1 MLPTVQIQTPPD
13 VIDLGR
19 GDPSLANLP
28 LESIHESAKARL
40 TGSDNSF
47 LQYGTEQ
54 GDGYFRRAL
63 ADFLTRG
70 YGFDVPPET
79 LFITNGISSALE
91 LTCTLFTQAGDTIF
105 VEEPSYFL
113 ALKIFADHRLNVV
126 ALETDEDG
134 LVPASLEEKL
144 AGLRP
149 RFLYLIPSFHNPSG
163 HTLPQARRDRIVE
176 LAKQH
181 NFLIVADE
189 VYHFLNYGSPNA
201 ERPEGSRRSGL
212 SQGKTFGTVGN
223 SNYAP
228 QTFKPFAFY
237 TDSENIIS
245 LSSFSKILAPGLRL
259 GWIQAH
265 PNIIARFASC
275 GLLDSGGGMNP
286 FTSALVRGVVESGG
300 LEKNIGRL
308 RLIYQEQ
315 VAVMDEAL
323 RLHVPESVYQNP
335 RGGYFFWVRFP
346 SHVDTRELRQKAS
359 TFKVD
364 FRPGALFSSRGELK
378 NYMRLCFVHY
388 EKEEIVEG
396 ITRLKECLLDTR

>member
-1 MLPTVQIQTPPD
+1 MFPTVQIQTPPD

-28 LESIHESAKARL
+28 LDLIHESAKARL
-40 TGSDNSF
+40 AGSDNSF

-63 ADFLTRG
+63 ADFLRRG
-70 YGFDVPPET
+70 YGFDVPPEN

-134 LVPASLEEKL
+134 LIPALLEEKL
-144 AGLRP
+144 AVSRP
-149 RFLYLIPSFHNPSG
+149 RFIYLIPSFHNPSG
-163 HTLPQARRDRIVE
+163 HTLPQQRRDRIVE
-176 LAKQH
+176 LAKEH
-181 NFLIVADE
+181 DFLIVADE
-189 VYHFLNYGSPNA
+189 VYHFLNYGS
-201 ERPEGSRRSGL
+201 
-212 SQGKTFGTVGN
+212 
-223 SNYAP
+223 
-228 QTFKPFAFY
+228 QTFQPLAFY
-237 TDSENIIS
+237 TDGENIIS

-265 PNIIARFASC
+265 PHIIQRFVAC

-308 RLIYQEQ
+308 KQIYQEQ
-315 VAVMDEAL
+315 VAVIDEAL
-323 RLHVPESVYQNP
+323 RLHLPESVYQIP
-335 RGGYFFWVRFP
+335 QGGYFYWVRFP
-346 SHVDTRELRQKAS
+346 NINTRELRQKAS

-364 FRPGALFSSRGELK
+364 FRPGALFSSQNGLS
-378 NYMRLCFVHY
+378 NFMRLCFVHY
-388 EKEEIVEG
+388 EAERLREG
-396 ITRLKECLLDTR
+396 VLRLKDCLTHGQKKIK